1 MGTKHNKNSSRLP
14 GSSAITLWD
23 SPSYFLSGK
32 PPGEYSSPY
41 FSPVLLPGWNGSWRK
56 KNFPFFPYNGFAQI
70 ALVNICIWI
79 IHISVLENNSLCS
92 CFHQILVN
100 KKSHSLRCPS
110 VQFYLFCTCY
120 GNRIRSRHI
129 IKSSPST
136 LPLPQQLN
144 ALQVI
149 SFPSANKC
157 ADSISPHSN
166 PESLQP
172 RWHSQRLA
180 LRFQKFSN
188 LQFLLRATGVDE
200 IGGFENIG

>member
-1 MGTKHNKNSSRLP
+1 MGTKHNKFIPPAWELCNYIVGLP
-14 GSSAITLWD
+14 VVL
-23 SPSYFLSGK
+23 FLGNLQANILHLIFHQLYCLA
-32 PPGEYSSPY
+32 GMDH
-41 FSPVLLPGWNGSWRK
+41 GA
-56 KNFPFFPYNGFAQI
+56 KNFPFFPYNGLAQI

-92 CFHQILVN
+92 CFHQVLVN
-100 KKSHSLRCPS
+100 KKSNSLS
-110 VQFYLFCTCY
+110 VHQYNFIFCTCY

-129 IKSSPST
+129 VKLSLYAAAAT
-136 LPLPQQLN
+136 AVKRLADDFLPICKQMRRFNL
-144 ALQVI
+144 
-149 SFPSANKC
+149 S
-157 ADSISPHSN
+157 HSN
-166 PESLQP
+166 PKSLQP